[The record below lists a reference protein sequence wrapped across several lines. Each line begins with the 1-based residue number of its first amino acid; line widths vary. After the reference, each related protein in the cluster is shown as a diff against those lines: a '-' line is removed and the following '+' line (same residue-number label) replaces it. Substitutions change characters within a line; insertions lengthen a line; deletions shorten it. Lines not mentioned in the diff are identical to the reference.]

1 MIVVI
6 DNYDSFTYNLV
17 QYFRQLDHQ
26 VRVCQNH
33 EISPQE
39 IDQLQPDLIVLSP
52 GPGNPDEAQT
62 SREVLDEFHTRI
74 PVLGVCLGHQAIV
87 KFFGGEVIKGEKPM
101 HGKVSC
107 ITHDQLGAFEGIPSP
122 TLVTRYHS
130 LIAERSSM
138 PESLDITAKTEDGVI
153 MGVRHKEYPV
163 EGLQFH
169 PESILS
175 DAGFHMLENV
185 YRNAQRWGMR
195 SLREEV

>member
-17 QYFRQLDHQ
+17 QYFRQLDKQ
-26 VRVCQNH
+26 VRVYQNH

-39 IDQLQPDLIVLSP
+39 IAQLQPDLIVLSP
-52 GPGNPDEAQT
+52 GPGNPDDAQT
-62 SREVLDEFHTRI
+62 SRELLEEFYTRI

-101 HGKVSC
+101 HGKVSY
-107 ITHDQLGAFEGIPSP
+107 ITHDQLGAFRGIPSP

-130 LIAERSSM
+130 LTAKRSSM
-138 PESLDITAKTEDGVI
+138 PESLDITAETKDGVI

-185 YRNAQRWGMR
+185 YRNAKRWGMR